1 VKCESAKPLPHTGIR
16 KMSAWGSGFKKDEL
30 ILIVTAGNNKHL
42 PVRFTQLEN
51 N

>member
-1 VKCESAKPLPHTGIR
+1 MVVEISTFRRRAKGAISNLFR
-16 KMSAWGSGFKKDEL
+16 EVL